1 MKYTL
6 SSLLVLLTLSSVSAR
21 AQVTFNRDE
30 RRIITITDERR
41 DADSLLPYLTNANTR
56 TAWRAAIGIGNI
68 GDTTIRRALL
78 KAFLSERR
86 DSVAGAEAFALGL
99 LGPDENT
106 YRALADAVP
115 THLSIECLEAIAR
128 TAPNEEGPHAAKI
141 VGDLMDN
148 KKIDHLTAARA
159 YVEFAL
165 HHYVSSRMMSDLD
178 VLANDNR
185 TDVRWRAAYAFTRA
199 GDSADL
205 TPHLAILK
213 TLLLD
218 QGSPN
223 VRMFAASALGKLHSA
238 EADTALAE
246 AYRGEEDWRVRVN
259 IIRAF
264 SQFPAMDSMIFS
276 TLQLAVT
283 HAYRD
288 STLATQIGLTAGDVL
303 DHFVTSGTLTSADSS
318 MLKVWLDAFNGTD
331 GRNEQVDP
339 AVCARLTMPAARLH
353 TSLLYTALQNY
364 AQYNTPYI
372 RNFAI
377 RAMGALADT
386 TYFTPLLISMAMVSP
401 NEQAVRLETLDS
413 EWQLAKRLPAFRAQ
427 LEANQTANVFRGLL
441 IHITDA
447 DPNPSVVTVSM
458 SALQDTSIINDS
470 ARRAEAL
477 KYVAKYI
484 REFAQPQSRPQ
495 LLAAVQADN
504 WLGDTSAATEHAL
517 RVAYD
522 SANSWSDNPLVDSL
536 VFAIRRIDGP
546 QATFPARIPI
556 VSHIDWN
563 TLEHIPSKIVINFE
577 ENSIELHLLTEEA
590 PLTVLNM
597 VRLARGQFFATN
609 TIFRIV
615 PNFVIQSG
623 DPTGTG
629 YGDPG
634 YTIRSEITPHE
645 FDREGLAGMA
655 SDGKDTESSQWF
667 ITECPTPHLDA
678 HYTIWAEVS
687 SGMNNV
693 FQRSVGD
700 RVDSINPY

>member
-1 MKYTL
+1 HADG
-6 SSLLVLLTLSSVSAR
+6 VAR
-21 AQVTFNRDE
+21 RS
-30 RRIITITDERR
+30 RYRKH
-41 DADSLLPYLTNANTR
+41 
-56 TAWRAAIGIGNI
+56 WRYHM
-68 GDTTIRRALL
+68 RPALL
-78 KAFLSERR
+78 KAFLTERR

-99 LGPDENT
+99 LGPDEKT
-106 YRALADAVP
+106 YQALADAAKDHP
-115 THLSIECLEAIAR
+115 SMECLEAIAR
-128 TAPNEEGPHAAKI
+128 TAPNENGTAAAKI
-141 VGDLMDN
+141 AGDLMDT
-148 KKIDHLTAARA
+148 KQIDHLAAARA

-165 HHYVSSRMMSDLD
+165 HREVSSRMMGDLD
-178 VLANDNR
+178 LLANDN
-185 TDVRWRAAYAFTRA
+185 DPEVRWRASYAFARA

-205 TPHLAILK
+205 APHLAILK
-213 TLLLD
+213 ILMLD

-223 VRMFAASALGKLHSA
+223 VRMFAASALGKLHNA
-238 EADTALAE
+238 QADTALAE

-259 IIRAF
+259 ILRAF

-276 TLQLAVT
+276 TLQLAVI

-288 STLATQIGLTAGDVL
+288 STLATQIGLTAGDVI
-303 DHFVTSGTLTSADSS
+303 DHFVMSGTLTSADSN
-318 MLKVWLDAFNGTD
+318 MLSVWLDAFNGTD

-339 AVCARLTMPAARLH
+339 SVCARLTMPAARLH

-377 RAMGALADT
+377 QAMGALADT
-386 TYFTPLLISMAMVSP
+386 TYFTPLLISMTMVSP
-401 NEQAVRLETLDS
+401 NEQAVRIEALDS

-427 LEANQTANVFRGLL
+427 LEANRTADVFRGLL

-447 DPNPSVVTVSM
+447 DPNPSVVTVAM

-470 ARRAEAL
+470 ARRAEAIE
-477 KYVAKYI
+477 YVAKYI
-484 REFAQPQSRPQ
+484 GEFIQPQSRPQ

-504 WLGDTSAATEHAL
+504 WLGDTSAATAHAL
-517 RVAYD
+517 RVAYN
-522 SANSWSDNPLVDSL
+522 SANRWSDNQLLDSL
-536 VFAIRRIDGP
+536 AHSIRRIDGP
-546 QATFPARIPI
+546 HAEFPARIPI

-563 TLEHIPSKIVINFE
+563 TLEHIPSKMVINFE

-597 VRLARGQFFATN
+597 IRLARSQFFAAN

-634 YTIRSEITPHE
+634 YTIRSEITPRE
-645 FDREGLAGMA
+645 FDREGFAGMA

-678 HYTIWAEVS
+678 HYTIWAECTG
-687 SGMNNV
+687 GMSNV